1 VCFPSLVSLPDAKA
15 NVYHWIFIGQSIAL
29 TNFLENKRTNMK
41 MSTLKLLVPI
51 VAITVQSNSASTII
65 PPFLNDLRIP
75 MAAIGSLISLAP
87 VLALTSRLPVGMAY
101 QRNRA
106 RLLISIAVVAM
117 GITNY
122 LYSFAEDV
130 LVFAIIH
137 ALNGLA
143 YGAVTT
149 LYMAFYVDSLA
160 PDENRNHAMGYYV
173 GTLALGYS
181 TGNFFGGLMADHF
194 GYGPTFQ
201 VAALLSLVSV
211 ALLWCFHGSDGR
223 RSGFTKEKPKAKLTV
238 RDSLKA
244 LVEPELATVVIVA
257 LFLNLLHQM
266 SGVFISLYGLAV
278 GMTLTQIG
286 VVRAAYAG
294 CNAVT
299 RPISG
304 HVVNKFG
311 HRGLSYAGIPLQS
324 AILMLIPL
332 FTGFGPILAVYVLSG
347 LMRAIVIVANA
358 VGLVQDVDENK
369 VQRGLASGIYNAAGD
384 LGNILG
390 PSIGGLIA
398 QATSISGVFVIGSLG
413 STMLFLLVIWL
424 VRSAHGRAAFR
435 SV

>member
-1 VCFPSLVSLPDAKA
+1 
-15 NVYHWIFIGQSIAL
+15 
-29 TNFLENKRTNMK
+29 MK

-51 VAITVQSNSASTII
+51 VAITVQSNSAATII
-65 PPFLNDLRIP
+65 PPFLQNLGIP
-75 MAAIGSLISLAP
+75 MAAIGSLISLSP

-106 RLLISIAVVAM
+106 RLLISIAVLAM

-122 LYSFAEDV
+122 FYSFAEDAWA
-130 LVFAIIH
+130 FAIIH
-137 ALNGLA
+137 SLNGFA

-160 PDENRNHAMGYYV
+160 ADENRSHAMGYYV

-181 TGNFFGGLMADHF
+181 TGNFLGGLMADHV

-201 VAALLSLVSV
+201 AAALLSIVPV
-211 ALLWCFHGSDGR
+211 GLLWLLHRPGR
-223 RSGFTKEKPKAKLTV
+223 QTSLIKEKPKTNLRV
-238 RDSLKA
+238 SDSMKA

-257 LFLNLLHQM
+257 LFVNLLHQM

-278 GMTLTQIG
+278 GLTLTQIG

-304 HVVNKFG
+304 HVVNNFG
-311 HRGLSYAGIPLQS
+311 HRGLSYLGIPLQS

-332 FTGFGPILAVYVLSG
+332 FSGFGTILAVYVLSG

-358 VGLVQDVDENK
+358 VGLVQDVDENR

-398 QATSISGVFVIGSLG
+398 QATSIGGVFVIGSLG
-413 STMLFLLVIWL
+413 STILFLSVVWSLKL
-424 VRSAHGRAAFR
+424 AHRR
-435 SV
+435 

>member
-1 VCFPSLVSLPDAKA
+1 MS
-15 NVYHWIFIGQSIAL
+15 IFIAESVAV
-29 TNFLENKRTNMK
+29 TNFLENKRTNMQ

-65 PPFLNDLRIP
+65 PPFLQDLRIP
-75 MAAIGSLISLAP
+75 MAAIGTLISLGP
-87 VLALTSRLPVGMAY
+87 VLALTSRLPMGMAY
-101 QRNRA
+101 QRSRV
-106 RLLISIAVVAM
+106 RSLISVAVLAM

-122 LYSFAEDV
+122 FYGFVQKILMFAV
-130 LVFAIIH
+130 VH
-137 ALNGLA
+137 ALNGFA

-181 TGNFFGGLMADHF
+181 TGNFFGGLLADHF

-201 VAALLSLVSV
+201 VAALLSLVPV
-211 ALLWCFHGSDGR
+211 ALLWSLHGP
-223 RSGFTKEKPKAKLTV
+223 SGQKSRPAHEKPKAKLTLK
-238 RDSLKA
+238 DSFKA
-244 LVEPELATVVIVA
+244 LLEPELATVVVVA

-304 HVVNKFG
+304 HVVNKVG
-311 HRGLSYAGIPLQS
+311 HRGLSYFGLPLQS
-324 AILMLIPL
+324 LILMLVPL
-332 FTGFGPILAVYVLSG
+332 FSGFGTILLVYVASG
-347 LMRAIVIVANA
+347 LLRAIVVVANA
-358 VGLVQDVDENK
+358 VGLVQDVRESR
-369 VQRGLASGIYNAAGD
+369 VRRGLASGVYNAAGD

-390 PSIGGLIA
+390 PSIGGFIA
-398 QATSISGVFVIGSLG
+398 HATGIASVFVVGSLG
-413 STMLFLLVIWL
+413 SMALFFIGVLLL
-424 VRSAHGRAAFR
+424 R
-435 SV
+435 

>member
-1 VCFPSLVSLPDAKA
+1 MSTPSIGESVAVAK
-15 NVYHWIFIGQSIAL
+15 V
-29 TNFLENKRTNMK
+29 LENNRTNMK

-51 VAITVQSNSASTII
+51 VAITVQSNSASTVI
-65 PPFLNDLRIP
+65 PPFLHDLRIP
-75 MAAIGSLISLAP
+75 MAAMGSLISLGP
-87 VLALTSRLPVGMAY
+87 VLALASRLPVGMAY
-101 QRNRA
+101 ERNRA
-106 RLLISIAVVAM
+106 RWLISIAVLAM

-122 LYSFAEDV
+122 FYSFVQNSLAFGV
-130 LVFAIIH
+130 VH
-137 ALNGLA
+137 AFNGFA

-181 TGNFFGGLMADHF
+181 TGNLFGGLMADHL
-194 GYGPTFQ
+194 GYGFTFQ
-201 VAALLSLVSV
+201 AAALLSLVPV
-211 ALLWCFHGSDGR
+211 ALLWFLHGPGR
-223 RSGFTKEKPKAKLTV
+223 QRNGPATPKPKANLTAK
-238 RDSLKA
+238 DSLKA

-278 GMTLTQIG
+278 GMTLTQVG

-311 HRGLSYAGIPLQS
+311 HRGLSYLGIPLQS

-332 FTGFGPILAVYVLSG
+332 FTGFATILAVYVLSG
-347 LMRAIVIVANA
+347 VMRAIVIVANA

-369 VQRGLASGIYNAAGD
+369 VQRGVASGIYNAAGD

-390 PSIGGLIA
+390 PFIGGLIA
-398 QATSISGVFVIGSLG
+398 QTTSIGSVFVLGSLG
-413 STMLFLLVIWL
+413 STILFLLVIWPVKL
-424 VRSAHGRAAFR
+424 AR
-435 SV
+435 